1 MYGVLQGF
9 ALILGI
15 IGAGYLTARFGVVQ
29 GDQRRVLNNVAF
41 FVATPALLFTVLRQS
56 DPSIMLSPVILITSL
71 AAIIVA
77 TVFVVASRLWFKRD
91 RAATTLGAACSG
103 YVNANN
109 LGLPVAVYIL
119 GDAAY
124 VAPLILVQLI
134 FFAPTILSMLETTRT
149 GRLVDGPPPEQ
160 AGRAE
165 QAERAGQAGQDRASG
180 GALRGG
186 LSALGRAASNPIIIA
201 SVLGLVVALVGIP
214 IPSLLSAPLEMLGD
228 AAIPMVL
235 LSFGIS
241 LRGQRALQRGTGR
254 SAVFTATALKLLLMP
269 AVAWGLATAF
279 GLGPHEVFVAT
290 IIAALPTAQ
299 NVYNYAATYRRAETM
314 VRDTVFLTT
323 FASLPI
329 IAGIAW
335 WLG

>member
-1 MYGVLQGF
+1 MFGVLQGF

-56 DPSIMLSPVILITSL
+56 DPSVILSPVILITSL

-77 TVFVVASRLWFKRD
+77 AVFVVASRLWFKRD
-91 RAATTLGAACSG
+91 LASTTLGATCSG
-103 YVNANN
+103 YVNSNN

-134 FFAPTILSMLETTRT
+134 FFAPAILSVLEATRT
-149 GRLVDGPPPEQ
+149 SKLIDASQDEQ
-160 AGRAE
+160 VAD
-165 QAERAGQAGQDRASG
+165 QATALRQRGAFR
-180 GALRGG
+180 GALA
-186 LSALGRAASNPIIIA
+186 ALGRAASNPIIIA
-201 SVLGLVVALVGIP
+201 SVLGLIVALIGLP
-214 IPSLLSAPLEMLGD
+214 IPEIVAAPLDMLGD

-241 LRGQRALQRGTGR
+241 LRGQRALQPGTGR
-254 SAVFTATALKLLLMP
+254 AAVFAASALKLLLMP
-269 AVAWGLATAF
+269 VVAWGLATSF
-279 GLGPHEVFVAT
+279 GLGAHEVFVAT
-290 IIAALPTAQ
+290 TIAALPTAQ
-299 NVYNYAATYRRAETM
+299 NVYNYAATYRRAETT

-323 FASLPI
+323 FASLPV

-335 WLG
+335 LLG

>member
-1 MYGVLQGF
+1 MFGVLQGF

-56 DPSIMLSPVILITSL
+56 DPSVILSPVILITSL
-71 AAIIVA
+71 AAVIVA
-77 TVFVVASRLWFKRD
+77 AVFVIASRLWFKRD
-91 RAATTLGAACSG
+91 LATTTLGAACSG

-124 VAPLILVQLI
+124 VAPLILVQLLC
-134 FFAPTILSMLETTRT
+134 FAPTILSMLEATRT
-149 GRLVDGPPPEQ
+149 GRLVDGAPE
-160 AGRAE
+160 AE
-165 QAERAGQAGQDRASG
+165 AAAASAPRPRG
-180 GALRGG
+180 AFHGALA
-186 LSALGRAASNPIIIA
+186 ALGRAASNPIIIA
-201 SVLGLVVALVGIP
+201 SVLGLIVALIGLP
-214 IPSLLSAPLEMLGD
+214 IPEIVSAPLEMLGD

-241 LRGQRALQRGTGR
+241 LYGQRALQRGTGR
-254 SAVFTATALKLLLMP
+254 AAVFTASALKLLLMP
-269 AVAWGLATAF
+269 VVTWSLATAF
-279 GLGPHEVFVAT
+279 GLGAHEVFVAT
-290 IIAALPTAQ
+290 TIAALPTAQ
-299 NVYNYAATYRRAETM
+299 NVYNYAATYRRGETM

-329 IAGIAW
+329 IAGVAW
-335 WLG
+335 LLG